1 MKEAL
6 LWEEKSNQAVGC
18 FACHHSCQIAL
29 GRLGVCGVRENQNG
43 RFYSL
48 VYGRA
53 AALGIDPVEK
63 KPLYHFLPGS
73 FAFSFGTLGCNF
85 SCLNCQNWEI
95 SQLSNQKGKKEACSR
110 LFWGENLAPSQIV
123 ILARQNQCLS
133 IAYTYNEP
141 TVFLEYALETMKLAR
156 RAGLKNIWVS
166 NGFMSDKTLDLILP
180 YLDAANI
187 DIKSS
192 EEKFYQKV
200 CGAKL
205 APVLKNCQ
213 RLVKEGV
220 WLEVTTLV
228 IPTLSDKM
236 TILNKIAD
244 FIREKLGEA
253 IPWHLSAFSPAISWK
268 LKDLPATPPQIIKEA
283 RQEALKRGLKYVY
296 AGNLGPSSDD
306 DTLCP
311 ACDQL
316 VIKRRG
322 YEIARFDQNG
332 TCPKCGAALPGRWRQ
347 NRKIAS
353 W

>member
-6 LWEEKSNQAVGC
+6 LWEEKPHQTVRC
-18 FACHHSCQIAL
+18 LACHQFCQIAP
-29 GRLGVCGVRENQNG
+29 GRTGACGVRQNQNG
-43 RFYSL
+43 RLYSL
-48 VYGRA
+48 VYARA

-63 KPLYHFLPGS
+63 KPLFHFLPGS

-95 SQLSNQKGKKEACSR
+95 SQIRNQKGRVENYSR
-110 LFWGENLAPSQIV
+110 LFWGEKLTPPQI
-123 ILARQNQCLS
+123 ISLARQNQCPS

-141 TVFLEYALETMKLAR
+141 TVFLEYALATMKLAR

-166 NGFMSDKTLDLILP
+166 NGFMSSKTLDLILP

-192 EEKFYQKV
+192 EENFYQKV

-220 WLEVTTLV
+220 WLEITTLV
-228 IPTLSDKM
+228 IPTFNDKI
-236 TILNKIAD
+236 TILNNIAS
-244 FIREKLGEA
+244 FIKEKLGDA
-253 IPWHLSAFSPAISWK
+253 SPWHLSAFSPAISWK
-268 LKDLPATPPQIIKEA
+268 LKDLPATPPPIIKKA
-283 RQEALKRGLKYVY
+283 RQEALKKGLKYVY

-306 DTLCP
+306 NTLCP
-311 ACDQL
+311 VCGQL
-316 VIKRRG
+316 VVERQG
-322 YEIARFDQNG
+322 YTVKRFDQSG
-332 TCPKCGAALPGRWRQ
+332 HCPKCGATIPGRWT
-347 NRKIAS
+347 
-353 W
+353 

>member
-6 LWEEKSNQAVGC
+6 AWEEKPRQLIKC
-18 FACHHSCQIAL
+18 LACHHSCQIAP
-29 GRLGVCGVRENQNG
+29 GRVGVCGVRENQDG
-43 RFYSL
+43 RLYSL
-48 VYGRA
+48 VYGQA

-63 KPLYHFLPGS
+63 KPLFHFLPGS
-73 FAFSFGTLGCNF
+73 FAFSLGTLGCNF

-95 SQLSNQKGKKEACSR
+95 SQLGNQKWKRKTYSR
-110 LFWGENLAPSQIV
+110 LFWGEKLTPPQIVNLA
-123 ILARQNQCLS
+123 LQNQCPS

-192 EEKFYQKV
+192 EEKFYQQV

-228 IPTLSDKM
+228 IPTLNDKI
-236 TILNKIAD
+236 TVLNNIAA
-244 FIREKLGEA
+244 FIKEKLGDA
-253 IPWHLSAFSPAISWK
+253 VPWHLSAFSPIISWK
-268 LKDLPATPPQIIKEA
+268 LKDLPATPPAIIRKA

-296 AGNLGPSSDD
+296 AGNLGLSSDD
-306 DTLCP
+306 NTLCP
-311 ACDQL
+311 ACGQL
-316 VIKRRG
+316 VFKRQG
-322 YEIARFDQNG
+322 YAVKRFDKNG
-332 TCPKCGAALPGRWRQ
+332 HCPKCDQ
-347 NRKIAS
+347 KIAG
-353 W
+353 WWGKTP